1 MLKSQMFDI
10 QLRHD
15 RIAPVTPALLMLES
29 VGEARH
35 TFNFT
40 DLRHDNDRLAQ
51 PAVLQVETD
60 CGASRRA
67 RH

>member
-15 RIAPVTPALLMLES
+15 RIAPVTPALLVLES

-51 PAVLQVETD
+51 PAVL
-60 CGASRRA
+60 
-67 RH
+67 